1 MPQVKHRM
9 RVRRTCLPGLLA
21 IVLAGCQSS
30 VGSEGDAPGP
40 RPGEP
45 QVAPYDTLPTGAAT
59 LSCTVES
66 VTDGDTFRC
75 TGGRRVRLLTIDA
88 PEMDQAPFGSSS
100 RSKLAEL
107 LPIGSAATLELDVQR
122 EDQYGRT
129 LAYVRRPGV
138 LVNRAL
144 VRTGMAVVAVYPPNV
159 RYVEVLRAAADS
171 ARTDKA
177 GLWATNGFECLPADH
192 RAGRC

>member
-1 MPQVKHRM
+1 VM
-9 RVRRTCLPGLLA
+9 RVRLFPA
-21 IVLAGCQSS
+21 WAQVLTVVIALGACQSS
-30 VGSEGDAPGP
+30 VSSESESPEP

-59 LSCTVES
+59 LPCVVES

-100 RSKLAEL
+100 RAKLAQL
-107 LPIGSAATLELDVQR
+107 LPVGSSATLELDIQR

-138 LVNRAL
+138 LVNRAI
-144 VRTGMAVVAVYPPNV
+144 VRSGMAVVAVYPPNV

-171 ARTDKA
+171 ARADRA

>member
-1 MPQVKHRM
+1 MRQLAHRWAL
-9 RVRRTCLPGLLA
+9 VLGLGLVA
-21 IVLAGCQSS
+21 CQSTVS
-30 VGSEGDAPGP
+30 NESESPKP

-45 QVAPYDTLPTGAAT
+45 QVAPYDTLPSGAAT
-59 LSCTVES
+59 LPCTVES
-66 VTDGDTFRC
+66 ITDGDTFRC
-75 TGGRRVRLLTIDA
+75 VGGRRVRLLTIDT
-88 PEMDQAPFGSSS
+88 PEMDQAPFGAAA
-100 RSKLAEL
+100 RSKLLEL
-107 LPIGSAATLELDVQR
+107 LPVGASATLELDVQR

-144 VRTGMAVVAVYPPNV
+144 VRSGMAVVAVYPPNV

-171 ARTDKA
+171 ARADKA

>member
-1 MPQVKHRM
+1 MRFGVPHR
-9 RVRRTCLPGLLA
+9 VGLAALLLGG
-21 IVLAGCQSS
+21 IVACQSTVS
-30 VGSEGDAPGP
+30 SESESPEP

-45 QVAPYDTLPTGAAT
+45 VIAPYDTLPTGAAT
-59 LSCTVES
+59 LACTVES
-66 VTDGDTFRC
+66 ITDGDTFRC
-75 TGGRRVRLLTIDA
+75 TGGRRVRLLTIDT
-88 PEMDQAPFGSSS
+88 PEMDQPPFGAAS
-100 RSKLAEL
+100 RAKLAEL
-107 LPIGSAATLELDVQR
+107 LPIGSSATLELDVQR

-144 VRTGMAVVAVYPPNV
+144 VRSGMAVVAVYPPNV

-171 ARTDKA
+171 ARADKA

>member
-1 MPQVKHRM
+1 M
-9 RVRRTCLPGLLA
+9 RRSAGGWALVVGL
-21 IVLAGCQSS
+21 VLSACQSS
-30 VGSEGDAPGP
+30 VSNESESPKP
-40 RPGEP
+40 KPGEP
-45 QVAPYDTLPTGAAT
+45 SIAPYDTLPTGAAT
-59 LSCTVES
+59 LPCVVES

-100 RSKLAEL
+100 RAKLAGL
-107 LPIGSAATLELDVQR
+107 LPIGSSATLELDVQHQ
-122 EDQYGRT
+122 DQYGRT

-144 VRTGMAVVAVYPPNV
+144 VRSGMAVVAVYPPNV

-171 ARTDKA
+171 ARVDRA
-177 GLWATNGFECLPADH
+177 GLWATNGFECPPAEH

>member
-1 MPQVKHRM
+1 MTSMRLYHR
-9 RVRRTCLPGLLA
+9 RA
-21 IVLAGCQSS
+21 AVLALGISLAACQSS
-30 VGSEGDAPGP
+30 VEAPGTVGKKP
-40 RPGEP
+40 PGGTS
-45 QVAPYDTLPTGAAT
+45 VAAYDTLPSGAAT
-59 LSCTVES
+59 LACTVES

-75 TGGRRVRLLTIDA
+75 AGGRRVRLLTIDA
-88 PEMDQAPFGSSS
+88 PEMTQGPFGSVAKA
-100 RSKLAEL
+100 KLAQL
-107 LPIGSAATLELDVQR
+107 LPVGSSATLELDVQR

-144 VRTGMAVVAVYPPNV
+144 VRSGVAVVAVYPPNV

-171 ARTDKA
+171 ARADKA

>member
-1 MPQVKHRM
+1 M
-9 RVRRTCLPGLLA
+9 VRRLSGVWLA
-21 IVLAGCQSS
+21 AIALAFSAAGCQSS
-30 VGSEGDAPGP
+30 VSSEGESPRA

-59 LSCTVES
+59 MSCTVES

-100 RSKLAEL
+100 RAKLAEL
-107 LPIGSAATLELDVQR
+107 LPVGSSATLELDVQR

-144 VRTGMAVVAVYPPNV
+144 VRSGMAVVAVYPPNV
-159 RYVEVLRAAADS
+159 RYVEVLRAASDS
-171 ARTDKA
+171 ARADKA